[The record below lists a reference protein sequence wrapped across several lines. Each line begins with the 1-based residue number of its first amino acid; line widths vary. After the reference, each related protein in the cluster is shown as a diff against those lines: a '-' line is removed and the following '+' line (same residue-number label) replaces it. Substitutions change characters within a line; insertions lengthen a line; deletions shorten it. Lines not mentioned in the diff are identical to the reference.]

1 MLFYDLPLDIKNLVL
16 SYNLGD
22 VRLLKIKNSNIV
34 KNYINKFKPVYKSY
48 KSNNIFNNIH
58 YFEIDNINLNNG
70 LSYIF
75 NLSELDNY
83 IKNIN
88 H

>member
-22 VRLLKIKNSNIV
+22 VRLLKIDNNTII

-48 KSNNIFNNIH
+48 KLKNTQ
-58 YFEIDNINLNNG
+58 NL
-70 LSYIF
+70 LKLIIS
-75 NLSELDNY
+75 L
-83 IKNIN
+83 
-88 H
+88 